1 MDIQLQHIPL
11 NRLCLSPNNPRKT
24 PTSPEDHA
32 AMVASIAAIGL
43 IYPLITD
50 PFDDTT
56 DPIGVAAGGCRLA
69 ALQDLA
75 AQGNVPPDHPVL
87 CYACPE
93 GTDPA
98 EIALIENTIR
108 AAMHPA
114 DQFVAFSNLAAQGA
128 SLDEIATRHG
138 ISVRTVERRLSLA
151 NVDPSLIDAYRADEM
166 NLDTL
171 MAFTLTT
178 DHKLQRAVWKAAQNQ
193 PTYWRRNDARFVRQS
208 LTEKRI
214 TADNRLARFA
224 TLDAYET
231 AGGRITRDLFAENDS
246 DIWLNDPQ
254 IARDVCSQLL
264 EARADKLRA
273 DWGWVETTLDVPD
286 YGMLDPYAR
295 YAPEPTAEETA
306 RLTEIDQRLEA
317 IDGDHSIDPAASETE
332 IDALEK
338 EATALERRV
347 SRRSIPK
354 QYREKSG
361 CIVGFDM
368 SGKLSISRG
377 LIRPE
382 DMPAKTDI
390 AGDNG
395 VSISGTTSTS
405 TARTAAPKVPKCY
418 TDSHAAIMRSLRTA
432 HLQVQLARNPDV
444 ARDILLYELARQ
456 LLPGVDT
463 PDTWTAA
470 KALDINVSPTEPQIR
485 PDRDESFAR
494 AVAEQ
499 VELLDSIGASLPVS
513 CIDTAKPDVGFR
525 TIAALSDEQKNAV
538 LAYCVARLP
547 RHQLSF
553 DEHRTDA
560 LEAATE
566 RLDTTPNIAFR
577 PGAEVFW
584 NRLRKSRIL
593 DIATDVIGETWAHS
607 HAKDRKGDL
616 VAHMEQVFA
625 DPANDPDVPAQAYDR
640 IRAWAMPGFVAF
652 DPDPVAPVT
661 TDDGAGDDTDAP
673 GAANEGEF
681 PSTDDGNPTEEAT
694 LPEFLAA

>member
-1 MDIQLQHIPL
+1 MDIHFQHIPL

-24 PTSPEDHA
+24 PTTPEDHTA
-32 AMVASIAAIGL
+32 IVASIAAMGL

-56 DPIGVAAGGCRLA
+56 DPIGVAAGGRRLA
-69 ALQDLA
+69 ALQVLA
-75 AQGNVPPDHPVL
+75 AQGTVAPDHPVL

-98 EIALIENTIR
+98 EIALIENTMR
-108 AAMHPA
+108 TAMHPA

-128 SLDEIATRHG
+128 SLDEIATRYG
-138 ISVRTVERRLSLA
+138 TSVRTVERRLSLA
-151 NVDPSLIDAYRADEM
+151 NIDSSLLDAYRADEM

-178 DHKLQRAVWKAAQNQ
+178 DHTLQRTVWKAAQNQ
-193 PTYWRRNDARFVRQS
+193 PAYWPRNDARFVRHS

-224 TLDAYET
+224 TLDAYEA

-246 DIWLNDPQ
+246 DIWFDDPR
-254 IARDVCSQLL
+254 IARDICSQHL

-273 DWGWVETTLDVPD
+273 DWGWVETTLDIPD
-286 YGMLDPYAR
+286 YGMLHPYAR
-295 YAPEPTAEETA
+295 YTPQPSAEETA
-306 RLTEIDQRLEA
+306 RLAEIDQRLEA
-317 IDGDHSIDPAASETE
+317 IDGDHSIDPAVSDTE
-332 IDALEK
+332 IAALEK
-338 EATALERRV
+338 ETTALQRRV

-361 CIVGFDM
+361 CIVSFDM
-368 SGKLSISRG
+368 SGKLSITRG

-390 AGDNG
+390 TGDNG

-405 TARTAAPKVPKCY
+405 ATRTAAPKVPKCY
-418 TDSHAAIMRSLRTA
+418 TESHAAIMRSLRTA
-432 HLQVQLARNPDV
+432 RLQVELARNPGV

-456 LLPGVDT
+456 LLPGHT
-463 PDTWTAA
+463 ANTWTA
-470 KALDINVSPTEPQIR
+470 KALGITLSPTEPQVR
-485 PDRDESFAR
+485 PDSDESYAR

-499 VELLDSIGASLPVS
+499 VELLDSIGASLPVTD
-513 CIDTAKPDVGFR
+513 IDDAKPGAGFR

-547 RHQLSF
+547 HHQLSF
-553 DEHRTDA
+553 DEYRTDA

-584 NRLRKSRIL
+584 MRLRKSRIL
-593 DIATDVIGETWAHS
+593 DIATNVIGETWAHS
-607 HAKDRKGDL
+607 HAKDRKADL
-616 VAHMEQVFA
+616 GAHMEQVFA
-625 DPANDPDVPAQAYDR
+625 DPSNDPDVPAQAYDR

-652 DPDPVAPVT
+652 DPDPVAPVI

-673 GAANEGEF
+673 RVTNEGEF
-681 PSTDDGNPTEEAT
+681 PSTDDGSATEEAT
-694 LPEFLAA
+694 LPEFLAD